1 MSQENVEVIERLLER
16 PSDPAQDLA
25 SLFRNDAQWQAW
37 IEEFAPFF
45 HPDWETLRRTALGDE
60 GIHTGFE
67 GSRSLWLGWLKP
79 WESYRVVIERVIDCG
94 ERVVALS
101 NDHARPW
108 DSTERSRFPHPL
120 VCGRSAMGRSLGWTS
135 MRIAPR
141 PSKPWG
147 SYEGAAVKKQR

>member
-67 GSRSLWLGWLKP
+67 GSRSLWLGWLEP
-79 WESYRVVIERVIDCG
+79 WESYRVVVERVIDCG
-94 ERVVALS
+94 ERVLALS
-101 NDHARPW
+101 HDHARPW
-108 DSTERSRFPHPL
+108 DSTGEVALPAPAG
-120 VCGRSAMGRSLGWTS
+120 VWTF
-135 MRIAPR
+135 RDGKIAR
-141 PSKPWG
+141 LDI
-147 SYEGAAVKKQR
+147 YEDRAEALKAVGLEE